1 MDSAFVPGKGAAGTG
16 GGAGDAAPVPG
27 LFKNFSMKGLFAGGG
42 GGGATVAAGA
52 GAGPAAIPEDREVN
66 GSFHTTATAAAG
78 AGAGGGASTAA
89 AAVTNPLTKAAAP
102 NTTAMAARS
111 PPSSQRKPA
120 PAVPLAPAGPSTTT
134 GYDWS
139 YSKEQFDL
147 IRSRVRFFFEVL
159 VCI

>member
-16 GGAGDAAPVPG
+16 GGAGDTAPVPG

-42 GGGATVAAGA
+42 GGGATVAVGA

-66 GSFHTTATAAAG
+66 GSFHTTATAAA
-78 AGAGGGASTAA
+78 ANAGGLSTAA

-120 PAVPLAPAGPSTTT
+120 PAVPLAPTGPSTTT

-147 IRSRVRFFFEVL
+147 IRARVRFFFEVL
-159 VCI
+159 GMI

>member
-1 MDSAFVPGKGAAGTG
+1 VAV
-16 GGAGDAAPVPG
+16 GAG
-27 LFKNFSMKGLFAGGG
+27 S
-42 GGGATVAAGA
+42 
-52 GAGPAAIPEDREVN
+52 GPAAIPEDREVN
-66 GSFHTTATAAAG
+66 GSFHTTAAVAAG
-78 AGAGGGASTAA
+78 AGAGGGAAGGVSTAA

-120 PAVPLAPAGPSTTT
+120 VPLAPAGPSTTT

-147 IRSRVRFFFEVL
+147 IRARVRFFFEVL
-159 VCI
+159 GI